1 MDKTNILL
9 VGTTH
14 LNMPSN
20 GDALMPNM
28 PDILSEHRQLEI
40 ADFVEELSLFR
51 PTKVCLEVNTLNQ
64 KDLDERYQ
72 TLAKSLHSATSDER
86 EQIGFRLARRCNLKQ
101 VHAIDWNE
109 NEGYSLDSTIKKYPS
124 EMGKI
129 LDSQQVIM
137 NQIEILFRENSITD
151 FYKAINHPTYSRM
164 MHQAYLDI
172 ASLDDAAT
180 RWVTNY
186 WYYRNLTI
194 FKQVVRLREHQD
206 RILVLYGLAHV
217 HLLRQFLEESGA
229 FHVHELTT
237 IFWD

>member
-40 ADFVEELSLFR
+40 ADFVEKLSLFR

-72 TLAKSLHSATSDER
+72 TLAKSLHSATADER
-86 EQIGFRLARRCNLKQ
+86 EQIGFRLARRCDLKQ

-109 NEGYSLDSTIKKYPS
+109 NEGYSLDSTIKKHPS
-124 EMGKI
+124 EMEKI

-137 NQIEILFRENSITD
+137 NQIETLFRENSIAD

-172 ASLDDAAT
+172 ASLDDTAT

-194 FKQVVRLREHQD
+194 FKQVIRLREHQD

-217 HLLRQFLEESGA
+217 HLLRQF
-229 FHVHELTT
+229 FRRK
-237 IFWD
+237 